1 MLGRWVELSFCLPQK
16 LHKRHF
22 PGILVEP
29 ESIYECLEALRPY
42 HCLLLLEDAHDLL
55 DSLSTDSSP
64 ALRRIIRQCSPLR
77 SLRTLAVDTDLS
89 LMQVFQQA
97 GHLLYWGKATVIYP
111 LCECNLYVL
120 SPHLPTPL
128 PLRLS
133 NQFSERF
140 GGDSLLETLSNF
152 SLPCQLA
159 VSPPLALH
167 QPRQIE
173 VIVWLLQHH
182 LVIQL
187 HTYVSLALDSRMTFT
202 CQSPKLKAPIPVP
215 PQLVSK
221 AGSEVGTGSGHS
233 EVEEGSSLGSYSGR
247 RQLDLLEGERD
258 LPVPIASTEQVL
270 HCQVIPSNTRI
281 FLQLL
286 SGFSNAEKAKI
297 MKVPAASNPEE
308 LQRFTIL
315 FCLEVVT
322 KS

>member
-1 MLGRWVELSFCLPQK
+1 MKPRWVELSFCLPQK

-42 HCLLLLEDAHDLL
+42 HCLLLLEEAHDLL

-64 ALRRIIRQCSPLR
+64 ALRRLIRQSSPLR

-89 LMQVFQQA
+89 LMQVFQLT

-111 LCECNLYVL
+111 LCESNLYVL

-140 GGDSLLETLSNF
+140 NGDSLLETLSNF

-159 VSPPLALH
+159 VAPPLALH

-187 HTYVSLALDSRMTFT
+187 HTYVSLALDSSMTFT
-202 CQSPKLKAPIPVP
+202 CQRSTVKTLVSSVP
-215 PQLVSK
+215 PLLVSK
-221 AGSEVGTGSGHS
+221 AGGGSEVGTGSVHS
-233 EVEEGSSLGSYSGR
+233 EVEDGSSLGSYSGR
-247 RQLDLLEGERD
+247 RQLDLPEGDRD
-258 LPVPIASTEQVL
+258 MAVPFATTEQV
-270 HCQVIPSNTRI
+270 QN
-281 FLQLL
+281 
-286 SGFSNAEKAKI
+286 
-297 MKVPAASNPEE
+297 
-308 LQRFTIL
+308 
-315 FCLEVVT
+315 
-322 KS
+322 

>member
-1 MLGRWVELSFCLPQK
+1 
-16 LHKRHF
+16 
-22 PGILVEP
+22 
-29 ESIYECLEALRPY
+29 
-42 HCLLLLEDAHDLL
+42 
-55 DSLSTDSSP
+55 
-64 ALRRIIRQCSPLR
+64 
-77 SLRTLAVDTDLS
+77 
-89 LMQVFQQA
+89 MQVFQQA

-215 PQLVSK
+215 AQLVSK

-270 HCQVIPSNTRI
+270 YCQVIPSNTRI

-286 SGFSNAEKAKI
+286 SG
-297 MKVPAASNPEE
+297 
-308 LQRFTIL
+308 RFRSTV
-315 FCLEVVT
+315 FM
-322 KS
+322 